1 MIETQIE
8 TFDRRPFT
16 NWIIETL
23 NIDPEQFEGFYRT
36 TFKDGKECEQF
47 TLMPMDLEFVLVQI
61 RIYKNG
67 DILVSNFVG
76 ANVVVYKRK
85 KRITIELL
93 CDLEITDTGIEIA
106 LKKELLP

>member
-1 MIETQIE
+1 MFDTQIE

-16 NWIIETL
+16 NWVVETI
-23 NIDPEQFEGFYRT
+23 NINPEQFEGFYRT

-47 TLMPMDLEFVLVQI
+47 SLMPIDLNFVLVQI

-76 ANVVVYKRK
+76 ANVVVYKRE
-85 KRITIELL
+85 KRVTVELL
-93 CDLEITDTGIEIA
+93 CNLEITDKGIEIEI
-106 LKKELLP
+106 KKELLL